1 MVSEN
6 NEAIIFAL
14 ISFLGGIYSIIT
26 GLLALANMN
35 IKIPGFYPFGTFI
48 SNILYGK
55 KKVSKFE
62 EEMMDRKKAVRY
74 GIFWILIG
82 LASLSIGV
90 FFLFAT

>member
-1 MVSEN
+1 MIN

-14 ISFLGGIYSIIT
+14 ISFLGGIYSIMT
-26 GLLALANMN
+26 GLLALANTN
-35 IKIPGFYPFGTFI
+35 IKIRGFYQFGVFI
-48 SNILYGK
+48 SNMLYGK
-55 KKVSKFE
+55 EKVSRFE

-82 LASLSIGV
+82 LASTAIGI